1 MRFLKE
7 NKIEEIQ
14 KYKKILFEKKGKLNY
29 YLVIVLTY
37 FLEKLENKD
46 EKLIKEFK
54 QKFLIGRKIS
64 LEEIY
69 ALNQDEKL
77 EEKFDISDYLMEI
90 DENFG
95 NGAGSFGSNLIGIE
109 ILRIMN
115 EVNPYISKEFFKK
128 NKVDIENIVREY
140 KLENLSKRIKILENE
155 N

>member
-1 MRFLKE
+1 M
-7 NKIEEIQ
+7 
-14 KYKKILFEKKGKLNY
+14 NY